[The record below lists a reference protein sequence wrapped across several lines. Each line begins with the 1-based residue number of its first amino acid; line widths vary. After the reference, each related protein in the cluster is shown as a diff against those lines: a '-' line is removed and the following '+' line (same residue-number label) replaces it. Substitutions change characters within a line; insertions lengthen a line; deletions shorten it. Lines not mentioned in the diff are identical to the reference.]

1 METKPDTLDPLAQL
15 EVAPEEEYALLEL
28 RLDWPY
34 DLEIYPEHRQL
45 WLRMFVL
52 TEDPLSWIADR
63 GETWATA
70 NVSDEVLEVDVYLLL
85 DLVRR
90 ELEEADGDLG
100 VAVGRYASTV
110 MHAALTYEEILITG
124 EYPNL
129 ALRGELPRLIDYLDG
144 DTGGFRTPEIQVKRP
159 WGPVGFG
166 ALMDLVQDAFGV
178 IDLDQSPVVLTPVEP
193 ADPGCKACKGESFDF
208 PSALAEARQ
217 NFCEAHSDMAVEL
230 NTIRIGHARQ
240 SNFAGWRAID
250 KAAMR
255 INKLSEPYFAPQPP
269 RIVGPTPNRN
279 DPCPCGS
286 GRKYKRCHG
295 A

>member
-1 METKPDTLDPLAQL
+1 MDTTPDTLDPLAQL
-15 EVAPEEEYALLEL
+15 AVAPDEEYALLEL

-34 DLEIYPEHRQL
+34 DLAVYPKHRQL

-52 TEDPLSWIADR
+52 TQDPLSWIADR
-63 GETWATA
+63 GATWATA
-70 NVSDEVLEVDVYLLL
+70 SVSDEVLEVDVYLLL

-100 VAVGRYASTV
+100 AAVGRYASAV
-110 MHAALTYEEILITG
+110 MQAALTQEETLITG
-124 EYPNL
+124 EYPSR
-129 ALRGELPRLIDYLDG
+129 ALRGEVPRLIDNLDG
-144 DTGGFRTPEIQVKRP
+144 DAGEFGTPAIQVNRP

-178 IDLDQSPVVLTPVEP
+178 VDLDQSPVVLTLVEP
-193 ADPGCKACKGESFDF
+193 ADPDCKACKGESFDF
-208 PSALAEARQ
+208 PSALAEARRS
-217 NFCEAHSDMAVEL
+217 FCEAHGDMAVEL

-255 INKLSEPYFAPQPP
+255 INKLSEPTFAPLPP
-269 RIVGPTPNRN
+269 RIVGATANRN

-286 GRKYKRCHG
+286 AKKYKRCHG